1 MGLTTAFLESILS
14 TAGHHIGMSTSPHL
28 RSYTERIW
36 FDGAPVSETEFGAA
50 VMELRPRLANVI
62 TRMGQPTEF
71 EIITALAISWLAPRA
86 DRLVIEV
93 GMGGRLDSTNVLD
106 LGLAIV
112 TNVGLDHRR
121 WLGDTVEQIAAEKAG
136 IIKAGNVV
144 VTGAAG
150 AALRVIEQRA
160 RRAGAAAVWR
170 LGKEIQVSSRS
181 LGWDGVAL
189 DVQGPGFEYQGL
201 RITLLGEYQA
211 RNAALAVAGAHALGD
226 ATPEAV
232 REGLISARWPGR
244 LERVGERLLMD
255 GAHNPEGLRML
266 VRELEKLIGRPP
278 LTVVFATMA
287 DKDIDALLGEL
298 NELRPRSVVFT
309 RAASAGERAAD
320 PEDMAERWPHEAE
333 VVWSGRKALDRGQE
347 LAGPDG
353 WVLVC
358 GTLYLVGELLYAE
371 ERGTRPRAS

>member
-1 MGLTTAFLESILS
+1 
-14 TAGHHIGMSTSPHL
+14 
-28 RSYTERIW
+28 
-36 FDGAPVSETEFGAA
+36 
-50 VMELRPRLANVI
+50 
-62 TRMGQPTEF
+62 
-71 EIITALAISWLAPRA
+71 
-86 DRLVIEV
+86 
-93 GMGGRLDSTNVLD
+93 
-106 LGLAIV
+106 
-112 TNVGLDHRR
+112 
-121 WLGDTVEQIAAEKAG
+121 
-136 IIKAGNVV
+136 
-144 VTGAAG
+144 
-150 AALRVIEQRA
+150 
-160 RRAGAAAVWR
+160 
-170 LGKEIQVSSRS
+170 
-181 LGWDGVAL
+181 
-189 DVQGPGFEYQGL
+189 
-201 RITLLGEYQA
+201 
-211 RNAALAVAGAHALGD
+211 
-226 ATPEAV
+226 
-232 REGLISARWPGR
+232 
-244 LERVGERLLMD
+244 
-255 GAHNPEGLRML
+255 ML